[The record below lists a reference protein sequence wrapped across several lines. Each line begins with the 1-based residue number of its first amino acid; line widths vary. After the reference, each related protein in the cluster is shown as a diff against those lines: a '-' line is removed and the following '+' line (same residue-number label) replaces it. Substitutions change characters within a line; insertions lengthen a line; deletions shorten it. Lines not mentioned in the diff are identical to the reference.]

1 MKKSLA
7 MLAFLTFASVA
18 PCFAL
23 DVVYPKTQTVTIN
36 SPKTFFA
43 GSADVKKTLTI
54 NGAEVQVDKSGGF
67 ARSVKLDEGENIF
80 ELKSDDEVLR
90 YVITRPKATASSA
103 VENRFVEFDNL
114 KYGKISADNTP
125 LRSTPIDGGINR
137 VSHLQAGTLLVTDGE
152 QNGFYRVI
160 LGENSVG
167 WVDKNSVEI
176 TPNGTSLADFYG
188 YDYIDGDD
196 YFTFIF
202 HLNRRIPWEIREGEN
217 QSLEIKLYNVSGEAE
232 NVYFYDF
239 PTKLAT
245 GGRNLV
251 GYGAEYVGED
261 LHVKIRKPLK
271 INPKKPL
278 KNVVVTIDAGHGGS
292 ELGAVGCLGNKEKD
306 LNLTNAKKLER
317 VLNSKGAKVVMTR
330 SDDRDMSLAER
341 VKVAND
347 SESAVFISLHG
358 NSIPDNGDP
367 EKSRGFGVYYYYP
380 EAKPLGEY
388 ILHNMQSK
396 LPLENNG
403 LIQASFYVVRNTQA
417 LSLLI
422 EAGYMVNPEDNAKLL
437 NKKVQKQLAKSVAD
451 GLEEYFRSQQR
462 SF

>member
-7 MLAFLTFASVA
+7 ALCFFACASVTS
-18 PCFAL
+18 CFAL

-43 GSADVKKTLTI
+43 GSADIKKTLTI
-54 NGAEVQVDKSGGF
+54 NGEEVSVDKSGGF
-67 ARSVKLDEGENIF
+67 ARSVKLNEGENIF
-80 ELKSDDEVLR
+80 ELKSGEETLK
-90 YVITRPKATASSA
+90 YVITRPKASASSVA
-103 VENRFVEFDNL
+103 TSRFVEFDDL

-137 VSHLQAGTLLVTDGE
+137 VSHLQSGTLLVTDGE

-167 WVDKNSVEI
+167 WIDKNSVEI
-176 TPNGTSLADFYG
+176 TPNGTSLAEFYG
-188 YDYIDGDD
+188 YDYIDGED

-202 HLNRRIPWEIREGEN
+202 HLNHKIPWEIREDEN
-217 QSLEIKLYNVSGEAE
+217 QSLAIRLYNVSGEAE
-232 NVYFYDF
+232 NIYSYDF

-245 GGRNLV
+245 EGRNLV

-271 INPKKPL
+271 IDPQKPL

-306 LNLTNAKKLER
+306 LNLTNAKNLER
-317 VLNSKGAKVVMTR
+317 ALKSKGAKVVMTR
-330 SDDRDMSLAER
+330 FDDRDMSLATR
-341 VKVAND
+341 VRVANKN
-347 SESAVFISLHG
+347 ESAVFISLHG
-358 NSIPDNGDP
+358 NSIPDSGDP
-367 EKSRGFGVYYYYP
+367 EKSRGFGIYYYYP

-388 ILHNMQSK
+388 ILHNMQTK

-403 LIQASFYVVRNTQA
+403 LIQASFYVVRNTKA

-422 EAGYMVNPEDNAKLL
+422 EAGYMINPEDNAKLL
-437 NKKVQKQLAKSVAD
+437 DKKLQKQLAKSIAE
-451 GLEEYFRSQQR
+451 GLEEYFRSQQV
-462 SF
+462 F